1 MADKQVPPWIEK
13 RDNVALNV
21 VLRVVFGRQ
30 KVAGPSVV
38 TKVAEGLTDA
48 TGILTSY

>member
-1 MADKQVPPWIEK
+1 MADKQVPPLIEK

-21 VLRVVFGRQ
+21 VRRVVFGRQ

-38 TKVAEGLTDA
+38 AEITERLTHPP
-48 TGILTSY
+48 